1 MKETKVTDAKRMVEF
16 GRQDGYFYIQDGLAP
31 ADPARGEAPM
41 LLMAGFSRFPVCIT
55 KKGEH
60 ACMAN
65 IHPKSLYAIDERTK
79 YAMGLHMRAANR
91 PKQEGTADS
100 AAYTTLIRSGNL
112 KGRTPA
118 DILLKDQDGRAALER
133 QAAFLENQNKT
144 PGNKYIASNNAQ
156 IKAIREAIQL
166 LDAGKLNNSA
176 GQAAMPTITIYEA
189 DYRSL
194 ASQTL
199 ENGKALVYSIAIKW
213 HVGLKTPVSIEIANS
228 YAPIIKEAGGRT
240 HPDMSQQEMERK
252 YTYSLTDEEWG
263 YCIDEMRSHLEA
275 FKNSVYAGQRKRMD
289 RMKND
294 RQKDSTN

>member
-1 MKETKVTDAKRMVEF
+1 MANKTTVTDEKRMVEF
-16 GRQDGYFYIQDGLAP
+16 GRQDGYFYIQDGLAT
-31 ADPARGEAPM
+31 ADPARGESPM
-41 LLMAGFSRFPVCIT
+41 TLMAKFSRFPVYIT

-65 IHPKSLYAIDERTK
+65 IHPRAL
-79 YAMGLHMRAANR
+79 YAMGKYTEYAMNLHMRAINR
-91 PKQEGTADS
+91 PKQEGAADS
-100 AAYTTLIRSGNL
+100 VAYTTLIRSGNL

-118 DILLKDQDGRAALER
+118 DILLKDQDGRTALER

-166 LDAGKLNNSA
+166 FDAGKLNSSA
-176 GQAAMPTITIYEA
+176 GQAVMPTITIYEA
-189 DYRSL
+189 EYRSL
-194 ASQTL
+194 ESQKL
-199 ENGKALVYSIAIKW
+199 PNGKVLVYSIAIKW
-213 HVGLKTPVSIEIANS
+213 HVGLKTPVSVEISNS
-228 YAPIIKEAGGRT
+228 YAPLIRETGGRT

-289 RMKND
+289 RI
-294 RQKDSTN
+294 RQSRKEE